1 MSKTNFLLG
10 LSPGSYTSTHL
21 AEHQKKFVDHYDKMF
36 RLKTLNK
43 NTQSNFVHEN
53 GFEKNIEEN
62 RILGPL
68 PHKGKLD

>member
-1 MSKTNFLLG
+1 
-10 LSPGSYTSTHL
+10 
-21 AEHQKKFVDHYDKMF
+21 MF